1 MQKSLLAAMTLIA
14 ETRAIR
20 PSLISIDWPGEEGP
34 DHAIIYPE
42 GQEDEVRVSP
52 KLYPMSFTWPTSS
65 PWCSGTM
72 ISPQMALTAAHCVP
86 EAWNNANVPW
96 HVKIKLTNPD
106 ENVPEEQYEEFHV
119 KEIRVNDC
127 WEYDDN
133 IWDTISADLAILIL
147 DREKPNA

>member
-1 MQKSLLAAMTLIA
+1 
-14 ETRAIR
+14 
-20 PSLISIDWPGEEGP
+20 
-34 DHAIIYPE
+34 
-42 GQEDEVRVSP
+42 
-52 KLYPMSFTWPTSS
+52 MSFTWPTYS

-86 EAWNNANVPW
+86 EGWNNANVPA

-106 ENVPEEQYEEFHV
+106 ENVPEEQYEEFNV
-119 KEIRVNDC
+119 KEIRVSDC
-127 WEYDDN
+127 WEFDDN